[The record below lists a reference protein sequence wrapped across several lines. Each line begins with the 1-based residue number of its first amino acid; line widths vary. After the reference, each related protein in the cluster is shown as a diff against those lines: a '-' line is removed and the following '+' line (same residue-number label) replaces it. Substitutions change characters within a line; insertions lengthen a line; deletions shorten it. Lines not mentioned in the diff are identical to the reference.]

1 MEDLTDVYNDL
12 IMEHSMNSYNKKK
25 LENAD
30 YSEIGHN
37 PNCGD
42 EITLELKLNGDKIED
57 MAFSGHGCAISQ
69 ASTSIMIDTLRGKTI
84 EEAKE
89 IIKTFIE
96 MIKREI
102 TDEEQLKKLE
112 DAIAFKNVSNM
123 PARVKC
129 ALLAWHTLEDMFD
142 INKTNV
148 LYIHNRLP
156 DKRNLNDKG
165 IDFERDILALAKKQF
180 QFGSVNNYLDEWIN
194 FANSIKLKSSQK
206 LMSKKSLIDNLK
218 EIYYAFS
225 KKLSMN
231 YDVLSKFIDENK
243 TKITEVIVLGHSMLG
258 VDEPYYRDVIVPKLK
273 DVHWDVYWHKFDD
286 ASIFIEKYKLPEAK
300 SKEW

>member
-25 LENAD
+25 LEGAN

-42 EITLELKLNGDKIED
+42 EITLELKLDGNKIED
-57 MAFSGHGCAISQ
+57 MAFTGHGCAISQ

-102 TDEEQLKKLE
+102 TDEEQLRKLE
-112 DAIAFKNVSNM
+112 EAIAFKNVSNM

-129 ALLAWHTLEDMFD
+129 ALLAWHTVEDML
-142 INKTNV
+142 NK
-148 LYIHNRLP
+148 
-156 DKRNLNDKG
+156 K
-165 IDFERDILALAKKQF
+165 
-180 QFGSVNNYLDEWIN
+180 
-194 FANSIKLKSSQK
+194 
-206 LMSKKSLIDNLK
+206 
-218 EIYYAFS
+218 
-225 KKLSMN
+225 
-231 YDVLSKFIDENK
+231 DENGK
-243 TKITEVIVLGHSMLG
+243 GTIDCCH
-258 VDEPYYRDVIVPKLK
+258 
-273 DVHWDVYWHKFDD
+273 
-286 ASIFIEKYKLPEAK
+286 
-300 SKEW
+300 

>member
-12 IMEHSMNSYNKKK
+12 IMEHSMNSYNKKHLDK
-25 LENAD
+25 VD
-30 YSEIGHN
+30 YQELGHN

-42 EITLELKLNGDKIED
+42 EITLEVKMDGDTISD

-129 ALLAWHTLEDMFD
+129 ALLAWHTLEDML
-142 INKTNV
+142 NKN
-148 LYIHNRLP
+148 
-156 DKRNLNDKG
+156 
-165 IDFERDILALAKKQF
+165 
-180 QFGSVNNYLDEWIN
+180 
-194 FANSIKLKSSQK
+194 
-206 LMSKKSLIDNLK
+206 
-218 EIYYAFS
+218 
-225 KKLSMN
+225 
-231 YDVLSKFIDENK
+231 DENGK
-243 TKITEVIVLGHSMLG
+243 GTINYCH
-258 VDEPYYRDVIVPKLK
+258 
-273 DVHWDVYWHKFDD
+273 
-286 ASIFIEKYKLPEAK
+286 
-300 SKEW
+300 